1 MLSMIMW
8 GTAKLHVKGLSRDG
22 IDLPP
27 GSLRT
32 SWPRLISLSA
42 NIVGL
47 LSPREL
53 CNCIWAIASL
63 EGSRR
68 TRQQGGVNAMTR
80 VHVGGGYGSAA
91 ESAGAVDV
99 LLNRASALVGKFNEQ
114 VWMMWPSKCD
124 NKRVIMQA

>member
-8 GTAKLHVKGLSRDG
+8 GTAKLHAKGLSREG
-22 IDLPP
+22 IDRQS

-32 SWPRLISLSA
+32 HWPRLISLSA
-42 NIVGL
+42 SIVGL

-53 CNCIWAIASL
+53 CTCIWAIASL

-68 TRQQGGVNAMTR
+68 ARQQGGNTVMKYHIGR
-80 VHVGGGYGSAA
+80 DGSAA
-91 ESAGAVDV
+91 ESAGSVDV

-114 VWMMWPSKCD
+114 VWMM
-124 NKRVIMQA
+124 